1 MPEIRGV
8 IFDLDGTLV
17 DSAPD
22 LQASANRLLGEMGYE
37 PLDLATVTS
46 FIGNG
51 IPKLV
56 ERSLK
61 TVGAPTRTPDLEA
74 ATSRFKAIY
83 GEAPVAFS
91 KLYPGVGD
99 ALAELSRQGLALGVC
114 TNKSEQLAKAVV
126 EGMGLGEQISALVG
140 GDTLAQ
146 RKPDP
151 EPIYEC
157 ARRLE
162 CPPENCVYV
171 GDSETDEATAVAAG
185 LPFVLFTK
193 GYRKTPVGELR
204 FAAKFEEFVELSG
217 ALKSLG
223 TVTV

>member
-22 LQASANRLLGEMGYE
+22 LHASANRLLDEMGYE
-37 PLDLATVTS
+37 SLDLATVTS

-56 ERSLK
+56 ERSLR
-61 TVGAPTRTPDLEA
+61 TVGAPTRAPDLEV

-91 KLYPGVGD
+91 ELYPGVGD
-99 ALAELSRQGLALGVC
+99 ALAELVQQGLALGVC

-151 EPIYEC
+151 EPLYEC

-162 CPPENCVYV
+162 CPTENCVYV

-204 FAAKFEEFVELSG
+204 CAAKFEDFAELSG

-223 TVTV
+223 AVTV